1 MQQMT
6 SKSHHKIVFTEENGD
21 VGVRSSKNVPVEP
34 YFSGVEIVVT
44 SVVFAVVALIFA
56 ASPR

>member
-1 MQQMT
+1 MT